1 MRQEEIV
8 NNRPYL
14 RMLGVVFALIAF
26 VFIMVITGCYSPKKA
41 TKHSVK
47 AYSIYPGVVAS
58 LHTKWFPIKDSTSE
72 RIVYTPGE
80 VQWRYDT
87 VEVDCDSV
95 LGVLSFEGTGGQLK
109 NEPSSKL
116 RSIIRIPCPPCPIS
130 VDTFKYYKFQAQEST
145 AALQVLQDTIR
156 ARDAMV
162 VDLTADN
169 ASKQSALNIAIW
181 SLIALGS
188 YTLIRWILRLWL
200 KINLP

>member
-26 VFIMVITGCYSPKKA
+26 VFIMVLTGCYSPKKA
-41 TKHSVK
+41 TKQSVK

-72 RIVYTPGE
+72 RVVYTPGE

-95 LGVLSFEGTGGQLK
+95 LRGLNFEGTGGRVSFQPLV
-109 NEPSSKL
+109 L
-116 RSIIRIPCPPCPIS
+116 RVPCPPCPIS

-156 ARDAMV
+156 ARDAKIV
-162 VDLTADN
+162 GLTADN

-181 SLIALGS
+181 SLIVLGS

-200 KINLP
+200 KITLP